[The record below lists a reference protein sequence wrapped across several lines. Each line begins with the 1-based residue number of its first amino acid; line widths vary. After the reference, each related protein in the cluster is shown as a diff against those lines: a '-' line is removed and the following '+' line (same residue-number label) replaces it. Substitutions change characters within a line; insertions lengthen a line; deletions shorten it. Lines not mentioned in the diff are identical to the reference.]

1 VRSLSRP
8 RTPIWHEVSFASTLH
23 LQPILDLLLSS
34 VPVSIRPEL
43 HLGLQEAIVNAAK
56 HGNSLDPCKVV
67 SVRYSTTRNVYSW
80 IICDQGQGFEVHG
93 LDPTPGHGTSDGTSD
108 GATDDWLPCDE
119 QCCGRGLF
127 ILHQVFDEV
136 TWNDRGTELHLCK
149 QVERQSPLAKLARV
163 ALF

>member
-23 LQPILDLLLSS
+23 LQPILDLLLRS
-34 VPVSIRPEL
+34 VPVAIRPEL

-80 IICDQGQGFEVHG
+80 IICDQGQGFEVHE
-93 LDPTPGHGTSDGTSD
+93 LDPTPAHGAPDGTPD
-108 GATDDWLPCDE
+108 GSSDDWLPCDE

>member
-23 LQPILDLLLSS
+23 LQPILDLLLRS
-34 VPVSIRPEL
+34 VPVAIRPEL

-67 SVRYSTTRNVYSW
+67 SVRYSTTRDVYSW
-80 IICDQGQGFEVHG
+80 IICDQGQGFEVHEPS
-93 LDPTPGHGTSDGTSD
+93 LSSSDDSSD
-108 GATDDWLPCDE
+108 NWLPCEE

-136 TWNDRGTELHLCK
+136 TWNDRGTELLLCK

>member
-1 VRSLSRP
+1 MRSLSRP
-8 RTPIWHEVSFASTLH
+8 RAPIWHEVSFASTLH
-23 LQPILDLLLSS
+23 LQPILELLLRS
-34 VPVSIRPEL
+34 VPAAIRPEL

-67 SVRYSTTRNVYSW
+67 SVRYSTTGNVYSW
-80 IICDQGQGFEVHG
+80 IICDQGQGFEVQGASLINSEAAGH
-93 LDPTPGHGTSDGTSD
+93 DPS
-108 GATDDWLPCDE
+108 DDWLPCDE